1 MTPEYI
7 ISNQIEFLD
16 KETTHAR
23 TINVISYVNQDVWN
37 IIANVLN
44 YIQTYSIEDAKQRF
58 GHKYSLEYD
67 LEVKDINNLVSDF
80 DLFEAVLKNPGYWET
95 VYNEG
100 KEKNIYRSK
109 IIFNTI
115 KTEKIISDII
125 NTDSVVY
132 PGCTKWIKKLN
143 IRGNSLK

>member
-58 GHKYSLEYD
+58 GHMY
-67 LEVKDINNLVSDF
+67 
-80 DLFEAVLKNPGYWET
+80 
-95 VYNEG
+95 
-100 KEKNIYRSK
+100 
-109 IIFNTI
+109 
-115 KTEKIISDII
+115 
-125 NTDSVVY
+125 
-132 PGCTKWIKKLN
+132 
-143 IRGNSLK
+143 